1 MVLSAQRLLAMSGSV
16 LLAMDRAEAGCS
28 RSVSAYPHG
37 APAASPRTWS
47 AKRVRRAAHNCDE
60 AAIPRPDSRRQI
72 EGHGTW
78 TSR

>member
-1 MVLSAQRLLAMSGSV
+1 MVQSAQRLLAMSGSV

-28 RSVSAYPHG
+28 GSVSADTHG
-37 APAASPRTWS
+37 AQRS
-47 AKRVRRAAHNCDE
+47 AKRVRRAAHNRDE
-60 AAIPRPDSRRQI
+60 AAIPRLGSRRQI

>member
-1 MVLSAQRLLAMSGSV
+1 MVQSAQRLLAMSGSV

-28 RSVSAYPHG
+28 GSVSADTHG
-37 APAASPRTWS
+37 AQRS
-47 AKRVRRAAHNCDE
+47 AKRVRRAAHKCDE
-60 AAIPRPDSRRQI
+60 AAHPRPDCRREI